1 MYGRNSLKRVEQK
14 TTVIRM
20 CLNMLSL
27 REPRVQYETQ
37 CPITMITVK
46 NQIFFKPVHWKSI
59 IKVAKKCMYFRSK
72 FTLNIGQE
80 FCGQSATI

>member
-20 CLNMLSL
+20 CLNTDVLSP

-46 NQIFFKPVHWKSI
+46 NLIFFKPVH
-59 IKVAKKCMYFRSK
+59 
-72 FTLNIGQE
+72 
-80 FCGQSATI
+80 